1 MAAKEQGIEIEENQE
16 QSPQK
21 QSGNP
26 LNGLR
31 YA

>member
-26 LNGLR
+26 LNES
-31 YA
+31 